1 MQRMPEE
8 SSSCQGSFDS
18 IPFRCMPESVDILLE
33 RLSNLV
39 RAEERGLGQETGL
52 QPVQLHVLQYLARAN
67 RYSDTPAAVAEYL
80 GLTKGTVSQTLIT
93 LEKRGL
99 LTRTTDSTDKRVTR
113 LSLTQE
119 GRAVVRRCSPPPA
132 LRRAIDELGANVQGQ
147 LAGGLTSLLR
157 GVQETVGARGFG
169 VCNSCRHFLTE
180 DRGARCGLTQEPLPA
195 RQTEKICREHA
206 PPD

>member
-1 MQRMPEE
+1 
-8 SSSCQGSFDS
+8 
-18 IPFRCMPESVDILLE
+18 MPESVDILLE

-99 LTRTTDSTDKRVTR
+99 LERAGDKKDKRVVR
-113 LSLTQE
+113 LALTGE
-119 GRAVVRRCSPPPA
+119 GRSLVRSCSPPPVLVKAARSMPKRDGEA
-132 LRRAIDELGANVQGQ
+132 LRL
-147 LAGGLTSLLR
+147 LLTTLLQ
-157 GVQETVGARGFG
+157 GVQKAAGVRGFG
-169 VCNSCRHFLTE
+169 VCLHCRHFLTE
-180 DRGARCGLTQEPLPA
+180 DRGFRCGLTLEALPTK
-195 RQTEKICREHA
+195 QTEKICREHE
-206 PPD
+206 PQV